1 MQAEEKKAGAVPPAG
16 AAAAGPAGKGGK
28 EGSAYIAPALREGG
42 NRRGET
48 MAAGRRSKCSL
59 NINLFL
65 CLQGK
70 EYRKHKITIDFLP
83 LI

>member
-1 MQAEEKKAGAVPPAG
+1 MPPGAAG

-48 MAAGRRSKCSL
+48 MAAGRRSKINS
-59 NINLFL
+59 NINLFFS
-65 CLQGK
+65 
-70 EYRKHKITIDFLP
+70 FLH
-83 LI
+83 